1 MFTKKPYQSPPV
13 IIPRVQAG
21 IVRPSMTA
29 FLGGDQG
36 TPRIPFASICIFW
49 ICAHHTSPNKLDLLI
64 NQLDLPVALLTD
76 FVADYLKMNL
86 LESFNCRS
94 SIPIP
99 PPTCQYANM
108 SICHYANMSTC
119 QYAPFSLVALRPQR
133 SSRKARSDMEK
144 ATEWYVLVSQRMCFL
159 RLGRWVYRKITEL
172 WTKYAIKTVIY

>member
-49 ICAHHTSPNKLDLLI
+49 IRTHHTSPNKLHLLI

-108 SICHYANMSTC
+108 SIGQYVNMPICQYVNMSTC

-133 SSRKARSDMEK
+133 TWRKARSDMEK
-144 ATEWYVLVSQRMCFL
+144 ATEWHVLVSHRMCFL

-172 WTKYAIKTVIY
+172 WT